1 MLFPPSQHLSQA
13 KAQNLSFPFGTLSLN
28 CLSKSR
34 LVSGDVNSD
43 YVIFDNQ
50 VSGII
55 GQNLGLLSPLKLRQ
69 SLEETESWL

>member
-1 MLFPPSQHLSQA
+1 M
-13 KAQNLSFPFGTLSLN
+13 
-28 CLSKSR
+28 
-34 LVSGDVNSD
+34 SGDVNSD

-69 SLEETESWL
+69 SLEEVERRL